1 MDIQKELTFLKEVTL
16 GLFNKKEVAFN
27 LCVKPYSKGGH
38 LIEILIVN
46 DNSTTSG
53 NNQRLELYYTTSNN
67 TVHVGL
73 QNYAV
78 SFDKIT
84 KTVDKED
91 ILSYMKDLM
100 NSSEGKEKKPFPE
113 EDDAVDFYAILEA
126 LSSQVFSDKDLF
138 EINSWRKTIYLYE
151 ALKVDYGTL
160 VNALHVHGG
169 IGSVSSMSS
178 LHDITT
184 TVELGTIPDTNRTH
198 LMVQSNI
205 ANSPTYPAGI
215 YENAT
220 VDMFVKSVIEQYQG
234 AWNQKK

>member
-1 MDIQKELTFLKEVTL
+1 MDIQKEVTFFKEVTL
-16 GLFNKKEVAFN
+16 GLFNKKEVSFN
-27 LCVKPYSKGGH
+27 LCVKPHSKGGH

-46 DNSTTSG
+46 DDSTTSG

-78 SFDKIT
+78 SSDKIT

-91 ILSYMKDLM
+91 IPSYMKDLM
-100 NSSEGKEKKPFPE
+100 NSPIGKEKKPFPE
-113 EDDAVDFYAILEA
+113 EDDAVDFYAILEE
-126 LSSQVFSDKDLF
+126 LSSKVFSDDLF
-138 EINSWRKTIYLYE
+138 EINGWRKTIYLYE
-151 ALKVDYGTL
+151 ALKVGYGTL
-160 VNALHVHGG
+160 INALHVHGG
-169 IGSVSSMSS
+169 VGSVSRISS

-184 TVELGTIPDTNRTH
+184 CVEFGTIPDTNRTH

-205 ANSPTYPAGI
+205 ATSPIYPAGV
-215 YENAT
+215 YNDAT

-234 AWNQKK
+234 AWNQNK